1 MILFSTSKSLFGI
14 KNEIFPF
21 LSCSGDKEFSTGLA
35 YTAVSRAKEF
45 EKIAFVPTT
54 PPIERFTRHFN
65 HQIFKQRLK
74 EDKRLENL
82 ETATIKKTNIED
94 IQTDDSDDDEVM
106 DEILRD
112 MEMIDN
118 DIDISYDEANSDL
131 E

>member
-1 MILFSTSKSLFGI
+1 M
-14 KNEIFPF
+14 
-21 LSCSGDKEFSTGLA
+21 
-35 YTAVSRAKEF
+35 SRAKEF

-65 HQIFKQRLK
+65 HQIFKQCLK

-106 DEILRD
+106 DEIFRD

>member
-1 MILFSTSKSLFGI
+1 M
-14 KNEIFPF
+14 
-21 LSCSGDKEFSTGLA
+21 
-35 YTAVSRAKEF
+35 SRAKEF

-65 HQIFKQRLK
+65 HQIL

-106 DEILRD
+106 DEIFRD

>member
-14 KNEIFPF
+14 KNKIFPF
-21 LSCSGDKEFSTGLA
+21 YLVQVTKSSLLDWHTQLCRELKNLKKT
-35 YTAVSRAKEF
+35 
-45 EKIAFVPTT
+45 AFVPTT

-82 ETATIKKTNIED
+82 ETVTIKKTNIED